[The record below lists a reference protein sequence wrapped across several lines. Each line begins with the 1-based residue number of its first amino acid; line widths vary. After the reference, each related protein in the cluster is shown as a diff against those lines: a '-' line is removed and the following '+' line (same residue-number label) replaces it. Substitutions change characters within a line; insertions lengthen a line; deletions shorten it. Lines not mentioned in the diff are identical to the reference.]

1 MSGISVVRSQTQDG
15 FLYQPPE
22 WLLDCSFVEENAS
35 ALALGALDN
44 DEIVRINTHVS
55 WCPNCARL
63 VHETRKTVGY
73 LPFLSSAASP
83 SASAKSQLFDRIK
96 QTQQQ
101 APLKVETS
109 GRSLTIPSS
118 QSPFNFESSKAETVF
133 VPGSNGGNR
142 TRRFN
147 WAVFAAP
154 LAAVPLVVALAIV
167 GGWALRTQEQLDDR
181 RTQTQVLQTENADLN
196 AKVSMLSNS
205 LGPSSSFEFEA
216 ADSGFGG
223 NAGGSFVP
231 LVNDHWANLTVW
243 NLPTTSRAYKVL
255 VETEFGQLQQV
266 GEFNVDETGRGQV
279 MLELESPV
287 DQYKSVHVQPV
298 KLSENAIP
306 NDSIADG
313 DVLWTDLNSSL
324 DSNGGGTEANAN
336 AN

>member
-1 MSGISVVRSQTQDG
+1 VSGISVVRPQTQDG

-35 ALALGALDN
+35 ALALGALDS
-44 DEIVRINTHVS
+44 DEIARINSHVS
-55 WCPNCARL
+55 WCPNCARH
-63 VHETRKTVGY
+63 VHEIRKTVGY
-73 LPFLSSAASP
+73 LPFLSSAAVP

-96 QTQQQ
+96 LGQQQ
-101 APLKVETS
+101 APLVVETS

-118 QSPFNFESSKAETVF
+118 QSLFDLENSKPATSVT
-133 VPGSNGGNR
+133 SNGGNR
-142 TRRFN
+142 TRRIN

-167 GGWALRTQEQLDDR
+167 GGWALRTQDQLDDR
-181 RTQTQVLQTENADLN
+181 RTQAQVLQSENADLS

-205 LGPSSSFEFEA
+205 LGPSSSFDFEA

-255 VETEFGQLQQV
+255 VETESGQLQQV

-279 MLELESPV
+279 MLELASPV
-287 DQYKSVHVQPV
+287 DHYKSVHVQPV
-298 KLSENAIP
+298 KLAENAIP
-306 NDSIADG
+306 NNSIDDG

>member
-22 WLLDCSFVEENAS
+22 WLLDCSFVEENAA
-35 ALALGALDN
+35 ALALGALDS
-44 DEIVRINTHVS
+44 DESVRINSHVS

-73 LPFLSSAASP
+73 LPFLSSASAP
-83 SASAKSQLFDRIK
+83 SSSAKTQLFDRIK
-96 QTQQQ
+96 QTQQLSPSVTDSS
-101 APLKVETS
+101 A
-109 GRSLTIPSS
+109 RSLTIPSS
-118 QSPFNFESSKAETVF
+118 QSLFDLERTKPSAPVATDG
-133 VPGSNGGNR
+133 PGQK
-142 TRRFN
+142 RRFN
-147 WAVFAAP
+147 WEVFAAP

-167 GGWALRTQEQLDDR
+167 GGWALRTQDQLDDR
-181 RTQTQVLQTENADLN
+181 RTQAQVLQSENADLS

-205 LGPSSSFEFEA
+205 LGPSSSFDFEA

-255 VETEFGQLQQV
+255 VETESGQLQLV

-279 MLELESPV
+279 MLELDSPV
-287 DQYKSVHVQPV
+287 DQYKSVHVQPI
-298 KLSENAIP
+298 KLAENAIS
-306 NDSIADG
+306 NDSIEDG